1 MITVYQIAVSPFLGP
16 CCGFYPSCSAFASE
30 AILKY
35 GPLKGGAMACRR
47 LLKCHPFNPG
57 GVDPVP

>member
-1 MITVYQIAVSPFLGP
+1 MVYQLVVSPFLGP
-16 CCGFYPSCSAFASE
+16 CCRFYPSCSAYASE

-35 GPLKGGAMACRR
+35 GALKGGAMACRR
-47 LLKCHPFNPG
+47 LLKCHPFHPG